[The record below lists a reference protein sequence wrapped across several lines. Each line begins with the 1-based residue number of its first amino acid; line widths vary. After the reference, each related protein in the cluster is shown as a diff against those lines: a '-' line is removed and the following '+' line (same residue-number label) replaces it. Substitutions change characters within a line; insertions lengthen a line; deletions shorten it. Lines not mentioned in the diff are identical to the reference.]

1 MILEKTC
8 ISKTGRGQI
17 VVIVVQELGIC
28 SSPEGLLE
36 VRTRRFSTQFPAVGN
51 PSKEKSQSK
60 FRADWAPAENA
71 SEACETSGGS
81 QWGGTPLLLV
91 RDTSCPN
98 CAFPPRLFAEHH
110 ACFVSEPTHLSR
122 LVCSSTN
129 PARDG
134 AGLQGQGGPI
144 PQPRPYTRF
153 RTPGDE

>member
-1 MILEKTC
+1 MLEFVYIK
-8 ISKTGRGQI
+8 G
-17 VVIVVQELGIC
+17 
-28 SSPEGLLE
+28 
-36 VRTRRFSTQFPAVGN
+36 
-51 PSKEKSQSK
+51 
-60 FRADWAPAENA
+60 
-71 SEACETSGGS
+71 
-81 QWGGTPLLLV
+81 LLV

-153 RTPGDE
+153 RTRFNLSWLRQYNKLECKHSGQLEGNTFQLDKSLSICV